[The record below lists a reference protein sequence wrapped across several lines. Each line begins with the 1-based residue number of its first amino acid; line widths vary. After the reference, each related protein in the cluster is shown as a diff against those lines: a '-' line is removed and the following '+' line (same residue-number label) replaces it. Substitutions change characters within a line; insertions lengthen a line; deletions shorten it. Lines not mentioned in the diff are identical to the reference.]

1 MNNPSQ
7 LGVSLADY
15 ADRSAGG
22 DALHG
27 SAQVSIE
34 SLQELNKA
42 LEAGSITGNQSMNT
56 QVPGQ
61 GAALKV
67 ESLENNLKVLTFR
80 EQDIRLWKR
89 IPKMSAF
96 STVEEYNQLESYGI
110 ERGGFNLEGELPN
123 NEDSTY
129 VRRSQLVKFLGV
141 TKSVTHPMQLVNV
154 AGIASAIQQ
163 EIKNGTMWILRKV
176 DRALAFAD
184 ATVIPQEFNG
194 LYAQQQRADV
204 FGSLDAWQDSTVVID
219 LRGFILTQDKIE
231 QGAEAILEE
240 FGMANLLFAP
250 PAVLSDFAKDFYA
263 KQRVMLGTMG
273 DTQFVAGAAPKSV
286 STTTGEIELQHDIF
300 LRKAAPRVIGSGS
313 THPGAPNNPTT
324 TSVTVST
331 TPTNSRFAAADA
343 GDYRYAVAAIN
354 RNGESGLVAIGG
366 ATTLATE
373 DAADLAFTD
382 GGGANPATGYV
393 IYRSKKND
401 ASGIVYPIFS
411 VSVGEKASGYDGAAA
426 TQVRDLNRF
435 LPDTDSAFMIQNDTD
450 VYSFKQLA
458 PLMKMDLAVL
468 SPAYRFMVLLYGT
481 PILYAPKKM
490 VRFINIGKQF
500 PV

>member
-1 MNNPSQ
+1 MNANTSS
-7 LGVSLADY
+7 LGVNLSDY
-15 ADRSAGG
+15 ADRSSGG
-22 DALHG
+22 VEHG
-27 SAQVSIE
+27 SATASYE

-56 QVPGQ
+56 SVPGQ

-67 ESLENNLKVLTFR
+67 ESLENNLKVLSFR
-80 EQDIRLWKR
+80 DQDIRLWKR
-89 IPKMSAF
+89 IPKLSAM

-110 ERGGFNLEGELPN
+110 ERGGFNLEGELPK

-141 TKSVTHPMQLVNV
+141 TKSVTHPMQLVSL

-176 DRALAFAD
+176 DRAIAFAD

-219 LRGFILTQDKIE
+219 LRGMVLTQAEIE
-231 QGAEAILEE
+231 TGAEAILEQ

-250 PAVLSDFAKDFYA
+250 PLVLSNFAKDFYQ
-263 KQRVMLGTMG
+263 KQRILLGQAS
-273 DTQFVAGAAPKSV
+273 DTNFVAGAAPKSV
-286 STTTGEIELQHDIF
+286 STTVGEIELQHDTF
-300 LRKAAPRVIGSGS
+300 LRKAAPRTIGSGATS
-313 THPGAPNNPTT
+313 TDAPGNPIT
-324 TSVTVST
+324 TSLAVTT
-331 TPTNSRFAAADA
+331 ATNSRFVADDA
-343 GDYRYAVAAIN
+343 GDYLYAIAAVN
-354 RNGESGLVAIGG
+354 RNGESGLVAVGT
-366 ATTLATE
+366 ATTI
-373 DAADLAFTD
+373 AAGDVVDLTFTD

-393 IYRSKKND
+393 VYRSKLDD

-411 VSVGEKASGYDGAAA
+411 VSTSEKASGYDGATAA
-426 TQVRDLNRF
+426 KVRDLNRF

-468 SPAYRFMVLLYGT
+468 SPATRFMILLYGT

-490 VRFINIGKQF
+490 VRFINIGRTF
-500 PV
+500 PTA